1 MHARFSRAN
10 GAPPIEATVAK
21 SKECVVVVPTQKEIM
36 SDEDQRSFLNTLSVL
51 KKWHVCLVLPDNVS
65 ADSYYKLKSRMG
77 LDFSVVFIADWLGT
91 LTNYNNMLLA
101 PEFYKT
107 FGNYRYLLLCQ
118 FDVWVFRD
126 EIQMWIDKG
135 YDYIGAPWFVPRP
148 VASKDWAPLEKLMLP
163 QGGNGGFCLRKIDKM
178 IELLS
183 NRKRSLN
190 VALFLKGVF
199 FLARNKRFD
208 FLKIFV
214 RACRAVL
221 QDAESYQQ
229 KHNVYEDA
237 FISIFYSFLDKTF
250 SVAPAKEAMYFCVE
264 TNAAELLMTKM
275 KWRLPF
281 AVHGYDKYFASLQEF
296 DSYRNNVPRNEYTKR
311 VNDPNAAKAGRTGQF
326 PKITVVTAT
335 HNIIKSGR
343 LEVFRQCVESVHTQ
357 TYGNI
362 EHIIIDGA
370 SNDGTLDIVQEYVD
384 KGWCICYSEKDDGPW
399 DAMYRGT
406 ERATGEFV
414 NILNS
419 DDYFCR
425 NDAVEIAAKALAK
438 HKGDWFF
445 SEGWFIRQDG
455 TRWTSPASLDG
466 LFGCMGIL
474 HQSVYVR
481 TEILRGTNAFHSNYI
496 SRENYLMMLL
506 YVNGFKHVYS
516 KKKLVCYREGGFSS
530 IEYVG
535 ERFASDFGNYLF
547 ESVGRFWGLTEQECR
562 GLFIWGCFGSFGVA
576 ASWRLAKKLR
586 IRQLRVAFTKRLVV
600 YAWKNK
606 QLLQLAGEI
615 MPLLKPVAL
624 SAKALEAAPRDSVD
638 TLLSLAPDSFVPCA
652 YRMILG
658 REPDT
663 SGLEHYRSRLR
674 QGSSR
679 LRIIADLRLSEEGRR
694 FNAVLPG
701 LDKEIRPY
709 KLERLPII
717 GLIMSL
723 LGIRAEKNATART
736 NMIQNDIEVADG
748 NNLFSLRNKE
758 FVYSAFKIFL
768 GRNPEP
774 FAVAHYTKILK
785 KKPGR
790 TVLLD
795 IAMSE
800 EAVAFRRK
808 SIDERDRLKTER
820 DALLADRDALRNV
833 RNNLRNETYG
843 LRSERDALRN
853 VLNNL
858 RNETYGLRSE
868 RNAVLG
874 ESSVIRSDS
883 ETMRCDWKVIRKE
896 KIALSSERDWRAVV
910 QPENPD
916 DRTDARKPLIK

>member
-1 MHARFSRAN
+1 VHTMD
-10 GAPPIEATVAK
+10 GK
-21 SKECVVVVPTQKEIM
+21 SKDCVVVVPTHKDAMTAE
-36 SDEDQRSFLNTLSVL
+36 EQRSFLNTLSIL
-51 KKWHVCLVLPDNVS
+51 NNWKVCLVLPENVS
-65 ADSYYKLKSRMG
+65 ADSYYELKNRMK
-77 LDFSVVFIADWLGT
+77 LDFSVVFVRSDWMGS

-107 FGNYRYLLLCQ
+107 FSNYRYLLVCHL
-118 FDVWVFRD
+118 DAWVFRD
-126 EIQMWIDKG
+126 ELQMWIDKG
-135 YDYIGAPWFVPRP
+135 YDYIGAPWFLPRP
-148 VASKDWAPLEKLMLP
+148 ETSKDWAPLEKLMLP

-183 NRKRSLN
+183 NRKRSIN

-199 FLARNKRFD
+199 FLARNKRLD
-208 FLKIFV
+208 LLKIFV
-214 RACRAVL
+214 SACRGVL
-221 QDAESYQQ
+221 RDAESYQK

-237 FISIFYSFLDKTF
+237 FISVFYSFLDKRL
-250 SVAPAKEAMYFCVE
+250 SVAPAKDSMYFSVE

-281 AVHGYDKYFASLQEF
+281 AVHGYDKYFSSLQEF
-296 DSYRNNVPRNEYTKR
+296 DSYRNNVPRNEYTRR
-311 VNDPNAAKAGRTGQF
+311 VNDPKTAKADRTGRLA
-326 PKITVVTAT
+326 KITVVTAT

-370 SNDGTLDIVQEYVD
+370 SDDGTLDIVKEYVD

-399 DAMYRGT
+399 DAMYRGH

-419 DDYFCR
+419 DDYFSR

-438 HKGDWFF
+438 GKGDWFF
-445 SEGWFIRQDG
+445 SDGWFIREDG
-455 TRWTSPASLDG
+455 TRWNPWPTSLDG

-481 TEILRGTNAFHSNYI
+481 TSILRGINAFRSNHI
-496 SRENYLMMLL
+496 SRENHLMILL

-530 IEYVG
+530 NEYVG
-535 ERFASDFGNYLF
+535 QRFVSDFVSYLYQ
-547 ESVGRFWGLTEQECR
+547 SVGCFWGLTEQECG
-562 GLFIWGCFGSFGVA
+562 GLFGFGCFASFGVE

-586 IRQLRVAFTKRLVV
+586 IRQLRVAFIKRLVV

-606 QLLQLAGEI
+606 KFLYLAGEV

-624 SAKALEAAPRDSVD
+624 RAKALETAPRDSIG
-638 TLLSLAPDSFVPCA
+638 TLLSLAPDSFVPQA

-658 REPDT
+658 REPDP

-709 KLERLPII
+709 KLQRLPVI

-723 LGIRAEKNATART
+723 LGICAEKNATART
-736 NMIQNDIEVADG
+736 NMMQNDIQVVDG

-758 FVYSAFKIFL
+758 FISSAFKIFL

-774 FAVAHYTKILK
+774 SAVAHYTKILK
-785 KKPGR
+785 KKRAR

-800 EAVAFRRK
+800 EAVAFRRRG
-808 SIDERDRLKTER
+808 IDERDRLKTER
-820 DALLADRDALRNV
+820 DALRGERDTLLAERGGLLAERDALRNL
-833 RNNLRNETYG
+833 RNILRNENYG
-843 LRSERDALRN
+843 LRSERDAL
-853 VLNNL
+853 
-858 RNETYGLRSE
+858 
-868 RNAVLG
+868 LG
-874 ESSVIRSDS
+874 ERGVMQSDV
-883 ETMRCDWKVIRKE
+883 ETMRSDRKIIHIE
-896 KIALSSERDWRAVV
+896 KKALPSALDRHGVV
-910 QPENPD
+910 QPGNPGG
-916 DRTDARKPLIK
+916 RTDAHKSLIK

>member
-1 MHARFSRAN
+1 MTA
-10 GAPPIEATVAK
+10 E
-21 SKECVVVVPTQKEIM
+21 E
-36 SDEDQRSFLNTLSVL
+36 QRSFLNTLSVL
-51 KKWHVCLVLPDNVS
+51 KKWKVCLVLPENVS
-65 ADSYYKLKSRMG
+65 ADSYCELKSRMG
-77 LDFSVVFIADWLGT
+77 LDFSVVFVRCDWMGS

-107 FGNYRYLLLCQ
+107 FSNYRYLLVCHL
-118 FDVWVFRD
+118 DAWVFRD
-126 EIQMWIDKG
+126 ELQMWIDKG

-148 VASKDWAPLEKLMLP
+148 ESSKDWAPLEKLMLP

-183 NRKRSLN
+183 NRKRSIN
-190 VALFLKGVF
+190 VTLFLKGVF

-214 RACRAVL
+214 RACRGVL
-221 QDAESYQQ
+221 QDAESYQK

-237 FISIFYSFLDKTF
+237 FISIFYSFLDRKF
-250 SVAPAKEAMYFCVE
+250 SVAPAKDAKYFCVE

-281 AVHGYDKYFASLQEF
+281 AVHGYDKYFSSLQEF
-296 DSYRNNVPRNEYTKR
+296 DSYRNNVPRNEYTKH
-311 VNDPNAAKAGRTGQF
+311 VNDPKAAKADRTGRL
-326 PKITVVTAT
+326 PKITVITAT

-343 LEVFRQCVESVHTQ
+343 LAVFRQCVESVHTQ

-370 SNDGTLDIVQEYVD
+370 SNDGTLGIVQEYVD

-399 DAMYRGT
+399 DAMYRGH

-438 HKGDWFF
+438 RKGDWFF
-445 SEGWFIRQDG
+445 SEGWFIRPDG
-455 TRWTSPASLDG
+455 TRWTMAASFDG
-466 LFGCMGIL
+466 LFGCLGIL

-481 TEILRGTNAFHSNYI
+481 TEILRGINAFRSNHI
-496 SRENYLMMLL
+496 SRENHLMMLL

-530 IEYVG
+530 NEYVG
-535 ERFASDFGNYLF
+535 ERFASDFVSYMF
-547 ESVGRFWGLTEQECR
+547 QSVGRFWGLTEQECR
-562 GLFIWGCFGSFGVA
+562 GLFGFDCFTSLGVEA
-576 ASWRLAKKLR
+576 CWRLAKKLR

-606 QLLQLAGEI
+606 KFLHLAGEA
-615 MPLLKPVAL
+615 MPLLRPVAL
-624 SAKALEAAPRDSVD
+624 RAKALEIAPRDSIE
-638 TLLSLAPDSFVPCA
+638 TMLSQAPDSFVSRT
-652 YRMILG
+652 YQMILG
-658 REPDT
+658 REPDP

-679 LRIIADLRLSEEGRR
+679 LQIIADLRLSEEGRR

-709 KLERLPII
+709 KLQRLPVI

-736 NMIQNDIEVADG
+736 NMMQTDIQVADG

-758 FVYSAFKIFL
+758 FVYSVFKIFL

-774 FAVAHYTKILK
+774 SAVAHYTKILK
-785 KKPGR
+785 KKRAR

-800 EAVAFRRK
+800 EAVAFRRRV
-808 SIDERDRLKTER
+808 IDERDRLKTECDALRGERDVLRRER
-820 DALLADRDALRNV
+820 DALRGERDALLAERDALLAERGGLLAERDALLAERGGLLADRGGLLAERGGLLADRDALRNL
-833 RNNLRNETYG
+833 RNILRNENYG
-843 LRSERDALRN
+843 LRSERDAL
-853 VLNNL
+853 L
-858 RNETYGLRSE
+858 SE
-868 RNAVLG
+868 RGVMQ
-874 ESSVIRSDS
+874 SDF
-883 ETMRCDWKVIRKE
+883 ETMRSDQYIWKKSFSKRI
-896 KIALSSERDWRAVV
+896 
-910 QPENPD
+910 
-916 DRTDARKPLIK
+916 